1 MCSLKWNRS
10 PQIAF
15 HYSQSESIL
24 FLSPQKSERTVA
36 PRWRTLPQG
45 FHTVSTHQDNHCVL
59 ERIRR
64 RKKGEEFFR
73 SHLSEDFKLS
83 LWGRSVCFIA
93 TIPHRVDLLIFKGL
107 LKWFYSESKKVA
119 WKRLCL
125 NAFSALVVIMLSN
138 LILTVQHLCLKT
150 FSWLTVKYLKT
161 SCVWDFIW
169 GINWPITICSKC
181 PNIDRITTLDI

>member
-1 MCSLKWNRS
+1 MHEIYFNRRQTYSQAQAGIFPLVFSCLPFFEDAFVSCVAWNETGS

-36 PRWRTLPQG
+36 PRWHALPQG
-45 FHTVSTHQDNHCVL
+45 FHTHQDNHCVL

-64 RKKGEEFFR
+64 RKKGKEFFR

-83 LWGRSVCFIA
+83 SWGRSVCFIA

-107 LKWFYSESKKVA
+107 LEWFYSESKRVQ
-119 WKRLCL
+119 WKYIEE
-125 NAFSALVVIMLSN
+125 IMFECFFFFQSL
-138 LILTVQHLCLKT
+138 
-150 FSWLTVKYLKT
+150 W
-161 SCVWDFIW
+161 W
-169 GINWPITICSKC
+169 
-181 PNIDRITTLDI
+181 